1 MGGGGGG
8 PGRLFPDPLT
18 SQLLLWF
25 FSWDCARRAV
35 RSYDKILQPPS
46 LSSKDVER
54 FRVAASQPQVTITG
68 Q

>member
-1 MGGGGGG
+1 MAFSG
-8 PGRLFPDPLT
+8 PAHVT
-18 SQLLLWF
+18 ASTMV